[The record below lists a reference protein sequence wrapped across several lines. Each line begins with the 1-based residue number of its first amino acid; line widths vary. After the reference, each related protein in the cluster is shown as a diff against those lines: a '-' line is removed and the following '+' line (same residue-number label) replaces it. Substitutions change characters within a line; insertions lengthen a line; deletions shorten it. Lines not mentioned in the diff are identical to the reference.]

1 MVECLNRGLQL
12 DHANSGGSV
21 HVATVEIIEPKYSP
35 DARASDLTFPEGEQ
49 WRIEIPS
56 VEGPEAVRVVLDE
69 STRLSV
75 PVHRISQGS
84 GIQMLLDSEMS
95 EMHDLCADADV
106 ELCLFVGPRGSFDI
120 GAAVLAPAGG
130 ALKGALRG
138 SRQLHH
144 ATADVE
150 RASNLGI
157 RSILVADL
165 GLLVLLNQRRDA
177 GDLPSDFIF
186 KYSVLAAPTNPA
198 SAAVIAQ
205 LGADTINIPSDL
217 SISQIAEIR
226 DATPA
231 VIDFYVEAPDD
242 IGGFVR
248 FHDIPELV
256 RVAAPIYLKFGLR
269 NSPPLYPSGAHL
281 SGLVLSSA
289 RERVRR
295 ARIGVDHLRAAG
307 LLD

>member
-1 MVECLNRGLQL
+1 MVAVELTEPNY
-12 DHANSGGSV
+12 SV
-21 HVATVEIIEPKYSP
+21 EAPP
-35 DARASDLTFPEGEQ
+35 SDLTFSEGEQ

-69 STRLSV
+69 SARLGV

-84 GIQMLLDSEMS
+84 GIQMLLDDEIT
-95 EMHDLCADADV
+95 EMHELCTEADI

-120 GAAVLAPAGG
+120 GAAVLARAGG

-138 SRQLHH
+138 ARQLHH
-144 ATADVE
+144 AIADVE
-150 RASNLGI
+150 RATDLGI

-165 GLLVLLNQRRDA
+165 GLLVLLNQRRES
-177 GDLPSDFIF
+177 GGLPADFIF
-186 KYSVLAAPTNPA
+186 KYSVLAAPANPA
-198 SAAVIAQ
+198 SAAVLAQ
-205 LGADTINIPSDL
+205 LGADSLNIPSDL
-217 SISQIAEIR
+217 SIRQIAEIR
-226 DATPA
+226 EATDA

-248 FHDIPELV
+248 FHDIPDLV
-256 RVAAPIYLKFGLR
+256 RVGAPIYLKFGLR
-269 NSPPLYPSGAHL
+269 NAPVIYPSGDHL
-281 SGLVLSSA
+281 SDVVLSTA

-307 LLD
+307 LIT

>member
-1 MVECLNRGLQL
+1 MV
-12 DHANSGGSV
+12 
-21 HVATVEIIEPKYSP
+21 TVELIEPNYSV
-35 DARASDLTFPEGEQ
+35 DAPASGATFPDGNQ

-69 STRLSV
+69 SARLGV

-84 GIQMLLDSEMS
+84 GIQMLLDDEIT
-95 EMHDLCADADV
+95 EMHSLCIEAAI
-106 ELCLFVGPRGSFDI
+106 ELCLFVGPRGAFDI
-120 GAAVLAPAGG
+120 GAAVLAQAGG

-138 SRQLHH
+138 SRQLAH
-144 ATADVE
+144 AIADVE
-150 RASNLGI
+150 RASDLGI

-177 GDLPSDFIF
+177 GDLPADFIF

-198 SAAVIAQ
+198 SAAVLAQ
-205 LGADTINIPSDL
+205 LGADTLNVPSDL
-217 SISQIAEIR
+217 TIRQIAEIR
-226 DATPA
+226 EATPA

-248 FHDIPELV
+248 FHDIPDLV

-307 LLD
+307 LLV

>member
-1 MVECLNRGLQL
+1 MAIVEL
-12 DHANSGGSV
+12 AEPTYSV
-21 HVATVEIIEPKYSP
+21 DAPISNLAFP
-35 DARASDLTFPEGEQ
+35 DGDR
-49 WRIEIPS
+49 WKIEIPS
-56 VEGPEAVRVVLDE
+56 VEGSEAVRVVLDE
-69 STRLSV
+69 SARLGV

-84 GIQMLLDSEMS
+84 GIQMLLDDEIAEMQ
-95 EMHDLCADADV
+95 ELCDDRGV

-138 SRQLHH
+138 ARQLHH
-144 ATADVE
+144 AIADVE
-150 RASNLGI
+150 RASSLGI

-165 GLLVLLNQRRDA
+165 GLLVLLNQRRNA
-177 GDLPSDFIF
+177 GELPTDFVF
-186 KYSVLAAPTNPA
+186 KYSVLAAPANPA
-198 SAAVIAQ
+198 SAAVLAQ
-205 LGADTINIPSDL
+205 LGADTLNVPSDL
-217 SISQIAEIR
+217 TIPQIAEIR
-226 DATPA
+226 EATSA
-231 VIDFYVEAPDD
+231 TIDFYVEAPDD

-248 FHDIPELV
+248 FHDIPDLV

-307 LLD
+307 LLTR

>member
-1 MVECLNRGLQL
+1 MVAVELAEPNY
-12 DHANSGGSV
+12 SV
-21 HVATVEIIEPKYSP
+21 EAPP
-35 DARASDLTFPEGEQ
+35 SDLTFPEGEQ

-69 STRLSV
+69 SARLGV

-84 GIQMLLDSEMS
+84 GIQMLLDNEIT
-95 EMHDLCADADV
+95 EMHELCADADI

-120 GAAVLAPAGG
+120 GAAVLARAGG

-138 SRQLHH
+138 ARQLHH
-144 ATADVE
+144 AIADVE
-150 RASNLGI
+150 RATDLGI

-165 GLLVLLNQRRDA
+165 GLLALLNQRRES
-177 GDLPSDFIF
+177 GGLPADFIF
-186 KYSVLAAPTNPA
+186 KYSVLAAPANPA
-198 SAAVIAQ
+198 SAAVLSQ
-205 LGADTINIPSDL
+205 LGADTLNIPSDL
-217 SISQIAEIR
+217 SIRQIAEIR
-226 DATPA
+226 QATDA

-248 FHDIPELV
+248 FHDIPDLV
-256 RVAAPIYLKFGLR
+256 RVGAPIYLKFGLR
-269 NSPPLYPSGAHL
+269 NAPVIYPSGDHL
-281 SGLVLSSA
+281 SDVVLSTA

-307 LLD
+307 LIT